1 MNFQFY
7 SFVNFFYNRNDKET
21 CSPPWIINCRLYVND
36 YYNIINVSFKI
47 FAAST
52 ANTAGKLLKNLLRP
66 IKIIF
71 IHSSTKSL
79 KVASLDLCETHTKNL
94 SKKWKNRIYIFWKY
108 TGLLVLLFEI
118 YWLIETYGL
127 GK

>member
-1 MNFQFY
+1 M
-7 SFVNFFYNRNDKET
+7 
-21 CSPPWIINCRLYVND
+21 ND

-52 ANTAGKLLKNLLRP
+52 ANTAGKLLKNLFRP

-71 IHSSTKSL
+71 KFGVLCGGLVIHSSAKSL
-79 KVASLDLCETHTKNL
+79 KVASLDLCETPTKNL
-94 SKKWKNRIYIFWKY
+94 SEKWKNRIYIFWKY

>member
-1 MNFQFY
+1 MNFEFY

-52 ANTAGKLLKNLLRP
+52 ANTAGKLLKNLFRP